1 MITIKLAKACR
12 RREKG
17 APMMVSERAAY
28 QMMLDGLAVK
38 DKAIIEKFEGK
49 PEKAKPVKP
58 KKKGKPKK

>member
-28 QMMLDGLAVK
+28 KMMKDGLAVK

-49 PEKAKPVKP
+49 PEKAKTE
-58 KKKGKPKK
+58 KKGKPKK